1 MRYDVEVINRGFY
14 NIFLNGVP
22 LKKDESAGYK
32 DYTFDHINIRL
43 LDANRISFYKYV
55 LSLNQ
60 RISQYEDEQIGI
72 VNKSLGKVEI
82 WEYLY
87 NALNNSYGLCL
98 SEMQRNSLNNPYD
111 PFVIRLGLEARDFD
125 AIKILFGVSH
135 IKIPSNTISL
145 YKNSDLIKDLID
157 HYIALNILRHIDLK
171 NYKKN
176 EYTTLTRN
184 RRIKKCSTTMIFNK
198 VYTFNTKI
206 LSEPASTS
214 TDNIFPSV
222 ISSSID
228 YYANSLLV
236 HKKCY

>member
-171 NYKKN
+171 
-176 EYTTLTRN
+176 T
-184 RRIKKCSTTMIFNK
+184 IKKM
-198 VYTFNTKI
+198 
-206 LSEPASTS
+206 
-214 TDNIFPSV
+214 
-222 ISSSID
+222 SIQ
-228 YYANSLLV
+228 
-236 HKKCY
+236 H